1 MRQDGRQALSETVF
15 TDSHAH
21 LPDVV
26 GRIGAEGLAGLFA
39 GYAAAGDAPAAGGAG
54 VAGVAGATG
63 AVVAPDAG
71 PLLVD
76 IGTEADDFA
85 SRLALLG
92 RHGFLRYSLGVW
104 PGREALEDPP
114 ASLALLE
121 ASVAVAGADA
131 AAIGECGLDYHHMDG
146 PREAQLALFEGQAAL
161 ALRLGL
167 PLIVHSRE
175 AFEDTISVVSR
186 LRRGE
191 CGSDGGH
198 RVDGRHPGA
207 ADGCPA
213 LPVIIHCFGYGP
225 EEALR
230 FLELGCHV
238 SFAGNVTYKKADAL
252 REALRLVPLDRL
264 LLETDSPYMNPEPL
278 RGRPCSP
285 RDIGRTYAFAAS
297 LRGEDEGRLAAAVT
311 ANARS
316 LFRDRVAMNGAAR

>member
-26 GRIGAEGLAGLFA
+26 GRIGAESLAGLFA
-39 GYAAAGDAPAAGGAG
+39 GYAAAGGAGG
-54 VAGVAGATG
+54 AGATG

-71 PLLVD
+71 PILVD
-76 IGTEADDFA
+76 IGTEAEDFA

-92 RHGFLRYSLGVW
+92 RHDFLRYSLGVW
-104 PGREALEDPP
+104 PGRDALADPSESL
-114 ASLALLE
+114 ASLESSLE
-121 ASVAVAGADA
+121 AAGCDA

-198 RVDGRHPGA
+198 RVDGRSPGA

-230 FLELGCHV
+230 FLGLGCHV

-316 LFRDRVAMNGAAR
+316 LFRDRVAMIGAAR

>member
-1 MRQDGRQALSETVF
+1 MSETVY

-21 LPDVV
+21 LPDVA
-26 GRIGAEGLAGLFA
+26 GRLGPEGLAALWDD
-39 GYAAAGDAPAAGGAG
+39 YAAAAAAAGAESCAG
-54 VAGVAGATG
+54 LAAGTAAS
-63 AVVAPDAG
+63 AG

-76 IGTEADDFA
+76 IGTEARDFTA
-85 SRLALLG
+85 RLALLG

-104 PGREALEDPP
+104 PGREALADPA
-114 ASLALLE
+114 ASLASLLASLE
-121 ASVAVAGADA
+121 AAGVDA

-146 PREAQLALFEGQAAL
+146 PREAQLALFEGQAAI

-175 AFEDTISVVSR
+175 AFEDSLAVVSR
-186 LRRGE
+186 LR
-191 CGSDGGH
+191 DGGYLPAGGP
-198 RVDGRHPGA
+198 RAAGGRPGGP
-207 ADGCPA
+207 D

-225 EEALR
+225 EEAAR
-230 FLELGCHV
+230 FLELGCHL
-238 SFAGNVTYKKADAL
+238 SFAGNVTYRKAEAL

-285 RDIGRTYAFAAS
+285 RDICRTYAFAAA
-297 LRGEDEGRLAAAVT
+297 LRGEDVGHLAAAVT

-316 LFRDRVAMNGAAR
+316 LFQGRGELR